1 MVTTMLAID
10 NKIENDDLI
19 NMSRNLYDL
28 NFFELKIIAS
38 RLVGKKATAHNVMQ
52 DGAIRHVKEFNLK
65 NNYIDRAVNL
75 IMCGKGQYKMMCDIS
90 KAIGDEA
97 MKKLTVSAPAIEL
110 FKLVQTTDIDSDKL
124 ASLLSGM
131 ASRQLEISHLEE
143 SESTQN

>member
-1 MVTTMLAID
+1 MQAEDNQTEID
-10 NKIENDDLI
+10 DPIK
-19 NMSRNLYDL
+19 MSRNLCDI

-38 RLVGKKATAHNVMQ
+38 RLTGKKATAHNVMQ
-52 DGAIRHVKEFNLK
+52 DGATKHVKEFGLK
-65 NNYIDRAVNL
+65 NSYIARAVNL

-110 FKLVQTTDIDSDKL
+110 FKLVQTADIDSDKL

-131 ASRQLEISHLEE
+131 ASRQLEISQLEE
-143 SESTQN
+143 SENS